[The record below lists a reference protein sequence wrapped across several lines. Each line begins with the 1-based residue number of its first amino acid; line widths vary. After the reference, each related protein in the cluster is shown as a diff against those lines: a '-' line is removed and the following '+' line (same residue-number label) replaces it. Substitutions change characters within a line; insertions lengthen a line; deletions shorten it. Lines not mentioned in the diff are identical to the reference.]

1 MLDAV
6 ERFLYWFG
14 SVSLQ
19 GDGADNVQLRAPVD
33 SFTFS
38 TTGDDLV
45 SGVEILGSKTIIGQ
59 REYVDA
65 STNLA
70 KKLAQRLRVG
80 DGKQHSLGIA
90 FRSSPESTGRL
101 VSELLASMRATA
113 KRYGALE
120 DLIDDIQMTLTERC
134 VDESVYLVMITH
146 RGGLT
151 PSEIERAKKWRE
163 ETHAKVVK
171 SGGYKR
177 VRDEFAQNPRTP
189 PPALFPRHETA
200 MNRLVEDLQQSIDSG
215 GGGLLV
221 RRLTYGELGALMR
234 RQIDASPFPRSWRL
248 IGIGERLA
256 SAHVSNPRAGDGS
269 DLMPMSIGR
278 QIVQKGFKES
288 FDGIE
293 TVQSGAYHYGSVV
306 LEVMPRSGDRPFN
319 ELVEK
324 IGREIPWAVGF
335 EIIGNGKSSRG
346 IDKFYSSFVG
356 GFGAY
361 NKSIKRAWDH
371 LSSLSDVV
379 ALRCVFT
386 TWARTRDRCI
396 EHVEFLKSAV
406 EGWDSAIVTNETG
419 SPAHAVL
426 ATAAGMTKFS
436 PAPYIPGPIDA
447 VARVLPVFRP
457 ASLWREGHLTA
468 HTLDG
473 RPYPIMIG
481 AKEQA
486 FWGIGVLAPSGRGKS
501 TLLSALNLGLA
512 FGAGQS
518 ELPYITVIDAGESSK
533 YPFDLAKEL
542 LPKRLAEQISHVKV
556 SNSTKYSVNPMDT
569 QLGADRL
576 LPAEMDFAVQV
587 VLTIAPNLGPEAES
601 FVRVVI
607 QEAFNTFSR
616 KSPERRVWDPTWDKE
631 SHQAALECGLDY
643 VEGKTRVWDVVD
655 HLFVKKRIK
664 EAARA
669 QRFAVPVLVDLIE
682 AARTRT
688 VANMYGTAKTPN
700 DELMV
705 DVFQRNVLSAQQNYT
720 LISGPTQHDIGT
732 ARIVSI
738 DLSEVLGS
746 VNTEEGRRRSGLMY
760 LLARRIGARNYFLHL
775 DDIKDFFPP
784 AYEPYHINRI
794 KVLQESLKLLCYD
807 EKHYTT
813 GVKEVDKQ
821 IGIDMRTGRK
831 YKVITAMLSQMLA
844 DFTPEMVGNMYT
856 TIILGA
862 QTVDELDQI
871 QATFGLSRTE
881 RDAIKDYCTGR
892 GRMFASFV
900 TDQGRVC
907 QILQNPQGPLLG
919 WGITTGPTDAPLRR
933 ELAQRLGY
941 LGAIR
946 ALAKCYPSGSAQ
958 ADIDRYKQELGADVG
973 RVDSRPIVELFAEK
987 VLSRIAADEGKGI
1000 KVAT

>member
-1 MLDAV
+1 MLDAI

-14 SVSLQ
+14 SVTLQ

-33 SFTFS
+33 GFTFS
-38 TTGDDLV
+38 TSGDDLI
-45 SGVEILGSKTIIGQ
+45 SGIEILGSKTIIGQ
-59 REYVDA
+59 REYEEA
-65 STNLA
+65 SSNLA
-70 KKLAQRLRVG
+70 KKLSQRLRTG
-80 DGKQHSLGIA
+80 DGKQHSIGIA

-101 VSELLASMRATA
+101 VTEILSSMRATA

-120 DLIDDIQMTLTERC
+120 DLVDDIQSTLTSRC
-134 VDESVYLVMITH
+134 VDESVYLVLVTH

-151 PSEIERAKKWRE
+151 PSEGERAKKWRE
-163 ETHAKVVK
+163 ETHAKMVK
-171 SGGYKR
+171 TGGYKR
-177 VRDEFAQNPRTP
+177 VRDEFGQNPRTP

-200 MNRLVEDLQQSIDSG
+200 MNRVVDDLQQSIDAG
-215 GGGLLV
+215 GVGLLV

-234 RQIDASPFPRSWRL
+234 RQVDASPFPRSWRVL
-248 IGIGERLA
+248 GVGEKLA
-256 SAHVSNPRAGDGS
+256 SAHVSNPRSGDAS
-269 DLMPMSIGR
+269 DLVPMSIGR

-288 FDGIE
+288 FDGLE
-293 TVQSGAYHYGSVV
+293 TAQSGAYHYGSIV

-319 ELVEK
+319 ELVDK

-346 IDKFYSSFVG
+346 IDKFYSSLVG

-371 LSSLSDVV
+371 LNSIGDVS

-386 TWARTRDRCI
+386 TWARTRDKCI
-396 EHVEFLKSAV
+396 ENVEFLKSAV

-436 PAPYIPGPIDA
+436 PAPYIPGPIDS

-457 ASLWREGHLTA
+457 ASLWKEGHLIA

-473 RPYPIMIG
+473 RPYPIMVG

-486 FWGIGVLAPSGRGKS
+486 FWGLGVLAPSGRGKS
-501 TLLSALNLGLA
+501 TMLSALNLGLA
-512 FGAGQS
+512 FGAGQTD
-518 ELPYITVIDAGESSK
+518 LPYITVVDAGESSK
-533 YPFDLAKEL
+533 YAFDLGREL
-542 LPKRLAEQISHVKV
+542 LPKRLADQITHVKV
-556 SNSTKYSVNPMDT
+556 SNSPKYCVNPMDT

-607 QEAFNTFSR
+607 QEAFNLLGR

-631 SHQAALECGLDY
+631 AHQCALETGLEY

-655 HLFVKKRIK
+655 HLFSKRRIN
-664 EAARA
+664 ESARA

-682 AARTRT
+682 AARSRT
-688 VANMYGTAKTPN
+688 VTNMYGSAKVGN

-705 DVFQRNVLSAQQNYT
+705 DVFQRNVLAAQQNYA
-720 LISGPTQHDIGT
+720 LVAGPTQHDIGT

-775 DDIKDFFPP
+775 DDIKGFFPALYE
-784 AYEPYHINRI
+784 AYHVNRI

-892 GRMFASFV
+892 GRMFVSFV
-900 TDQGRVC
+900 TDHGRVC

-919 WGITTGPTDAPLRR
+919 WGITTGASDVPLRR
-933 ELAQRLGY
+933 ELSQRLGH
-941 LGAIR
+941 LGAIK
-946 ALAKCYPSGSAQ
+946 ALAKIFPGGSAQ
-958 ADIDRYKQELGADVG
+958 GEIDRYKQELGSDAG
-973 RVDSRPIVELFAEK
+973 RVDSRPIVEVFAEK
-987 VLSRIAADEGKGI
+987 VLKEVDSRGLRGG
-1000 KVAT
+1000 